1 LDRRRTAA
9 FYDLDGTL
17 LHGSVVDH
25 YLYYA
30 LNDPH
35 YPSRLRRLLEM
46 AVKAPYF
53 KYVDSLDRHQFNQV
67 FYAHYEGLSQDRLAV
82 LGEVLFEKVLK
93 KKLYDGVM
101 ELLERDR
108 AVGHMQVLVTG
119 ALDFVAQPVAEHLG
133 IETVVPS
140 RLEYNKNGL
149 ATGVLKPPVMAGP
162 AKATWI
168 RQFAEENDI
177 DLQRSVAYS
186 DDAAD
191 LPMLSMVGRP
201 VAVNPDRQLL
211 ATARSHGW
219 PVLYVDAGPKTPF
232 GRLGRGALDAG
243 TWAFKRL
250 RDEAELRA
258 PQARS
263 GLRGLRAQLRNLAA
277 PVLTDRQET
286 SE

>member
-1 LDRRRTAA
+1 MKRRRTAA

-17 LHGSVVDH
+17 LHGSIVDH

-30 LNDPH
+30 LNDPI

-53 KYVDSLDRHQFNQV
+53 KYVDGLDRYKFNQV
-67 FYAHYEGLSQDRLAV
+67 FYAHYEGLSEDRLAV
-82 LGEVLFEKVLK
+82 LGESLFEKVLK

-119 ALDFVAQPVAEHLG
+119 ALDFVARPVARHLG

-140 RLEYNKNGL
+140 CLEYDKNGL

-162 AKATWI
+162 AKAAWI
-168 RQFAEENDI
+168 RQFADEHEL
-177 DLQRSVAYS
+177 DLERSVAYS

-219 PVLYVDAGPKTPF
+219 PVLHVDAGPKTPL
-232 GRLGRGALDAG
+232 GRLGRGTLDLG
-243 TWAFKRL
+243 LKAFR
-250 RDEAELRA
+250 RMRTEAEARR
-258 PQARS
+258 PQAEAS
-263 GLRGLRAQLRNLAA
+263 VGNLRERLKTLTA
-277 PVLTDRQET
+277 PYLTDRRET
-286 SE
+286 E